1 MMLRRRAGGRRIHGL
16 EPGEDVERE
25 LSFHLEMR
33 ARELIEEGWDEAAA
47 RAEARR
53 LFGDM
58 TAIRGECKVL
68 ASRHRRTRRWT
79 SMWQEL
85 MQDGRYA
92 ARWLMRSPGF
102 TLVAVLTLALGIG
115 ANAAA
120 FGIVNGVL
128 LSPLPY
134 PEPERLAAVRE
145 VSEAGTEMNTAWPNF
160 QDWQERARQSTL
172 AAHTQA
178 YPESVIGG
186 AEPVRVHGALVTG
199 EFFTVMGIAPAVGRT
214 FVAGELV
221 PGGSPAV
228 VVSHDFWRRQLDGER
243 DLSRLVLHAH
253 GSPAQVVG
261 VMPPGFSYPAGAELW
276 YPVELLSFG
285 PSRTAHNFQVT
296 ARLAP
301 GATLESARTE
311 LNAIV
316 QEIRERET
324 EVNAVGVA
332 VHNLREHTVGG
343 SRRALLTLLAASG
356 FVLLVACTNL
366 ASALLA
372 RATQRSRELAIRAS
386 LGAPRLR
393 LVRQLLTE
401 SLLLS
406 VIGAAAGLLLAH
418 VLIDAVRYF
427 AADAV
432 PRLHDVGIDGWVLG
446 FTTLIAV
453 TTALTFGTA
462 PALRATAAQPWQS
475 LTESSRGSG
484 GPRQRRAWSVLVG
497 AEVALALML
506 LVGAGL
512 LIRSF
517 WNVLNVDP
525 GFDPD
530 RVLAVTLALPEHRY
544 EDEARVAYYD
554 AVLEELR
561 TLPGVQS
568 AAMSRSLPLVG
579 GDPGGRFSIESGA
592 GESGDARYRVV
603 GPDFFTT
610 MRIPVL
616 HGRTFTDADRAGSL
630 PVAVINEQLARR
642 YFPDRDPIGARITT
656 GGMDAQ
662 GGDVQVT
669 VIGVVGDVRGS
680 LTAGPA
686 PAYYL
691 PYAQRWVR
699 TGTGTLVVRTAGP
712 PGSVAPAVRARIVA
726 LDGEVPVEL
735 ATLRSHIGESLAD
748 RRFMLLLLG
757 GFAGIALLLAAVGIY
772 GVVAFA
778 VAQRTR
784 EIGIRVALGAGRTRV
799 LWLVSRATMAGIVTG
814 VAVGMAGA
822 LLLSRL
828 VSFMLYEVEAVDP
841 LTFIAVALLL
851 FGVAWLAVLVPAN
864 RATRISPLSALRS
877 E

>member
-1 MMLRRRAGGRRIHGL
+1 
-16 EPGEDVERE
+16 
-25 LSFHLEMR
+25 MR
-33 ARELIEEGWDEAAA
+33 ARELMGEGWDEAAA
-47 RAEARR
+47 RAEAQR

-58 TAIRGECKVL
+58 AAIRGECTVL

-85 MQDGRYA
+85 IQDVRYA
-92 ARWLMRSPGF
+92 ARWMARSPGF

-115 ANAAA
+115 ANTAA

-134 PEPERLAAVRE
+134 PEPDQLAAVRE
-145 VSEAGTEMNTAWPNF
+145 VGEGGSEMNTAWPNF
-160 QDWQERARQSTL
+160 QDWQARSRQSTL

-178 YPESVIGG
+178 YPESVVGG
-186 AEPVRVHGALVTG
+186 AEPVRVQSAQVTG
-199 EFFTVMGIAPAVGRT
+199 EFFNVMGVAPAVGRT
-214 FVAGELV
+214 FLAEELV

-228 VVSHDFWRRQLDGER
+228 VVSHHFWRMQLEGER
-243 DLSRLVLHAH
+243 DLSRLVLHVH
-253 GSPAQVVG
+253 GNPAQVVG
-261 VMPPGFSYPAGAELW
+261 VMPPGFSYPAGAQLW
-276 YPVELLSFG
+276 YPVELLGFG

-296 ARLAP
+296 ARLAQ
-301 GATLESARTE
+301 GATLESARAE
-311 LNAIV
+311 LNAIMR
-316 QEIRERET
+316 EIRERET

-332 VHNLREHTVGG
+332 MHNLREHTVGG

-393 LVRQLLTE
+393 LIRQLLTE

-406 VIGAAAGLLLAH
+406 LIGAAAGLLLAH
-418 VLIDAVRYF
+418 VLIDAVRHVG
-427 AADAV
+427 ADAV

-453 TTALTFGTA
+453 ATALTFGTA

-475 LTESSRGSG
+475 MTESSRGGSG

-544 EDEARVAYYD
+544 PGEARVAYYD
-554 AVLEELR
+554 AVLEEIR
-561 TLPGVQS
+561 TLPGVRS
-568 AAMSRSLPLVG
+568 AAMSRTLPLVG
-579 GDPGGRFSIESGA
+579 GDPGGRFSIASGA
-592 GESGDARYRVV
+592 EEFGNARYRVV

-610 MRIPVL
+610 LRIPVL
-616 HGRTFTDADRAGSL
+616 HGRTFTAADRAGSL

-656 GGMDAQ
+656 GGMDRQ
-662 GGDVQVT
+662 GQDVHVT

-680 LTAGPA
+680 LTGESA

-691 PYAQRWVR
+691 PYTQRWAR
-699 TGTGTLVVRTAGP
+699 TGDGVLVVRTAGP
-712 PGSVAPAVRARIVA
+712 PGSVAPALRARIRA
-726 LDGEVPVEL
+726 RDGEVPVEL

-748 RRFMLLLLG
+748 RRFVLLLLG

-784 EIGIRVALGAGRTRV
+784 EIGIRVALGAEHKRV
-799 LWLVSRATMAGIVTG
+799 LWLVSRATMTGVVTG
-814 VAVGMAGA
+814 VAVGLAGA
-822 LLLSRL
+822 FVVSRL
-828 VSFMLYEVEAVDP
+828 VAFMLYEVDAVDP

-851 FGVAWLAVLVPAN
+851 LFVAWIAVLVPAH
-864 RATRISPLSALRS
+864 RATRISPLNALRA